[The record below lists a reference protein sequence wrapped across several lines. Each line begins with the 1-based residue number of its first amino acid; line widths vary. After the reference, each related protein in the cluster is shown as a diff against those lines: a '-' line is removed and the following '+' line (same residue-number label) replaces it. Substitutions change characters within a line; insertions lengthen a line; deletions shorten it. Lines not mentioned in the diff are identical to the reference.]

1 VKIREN
7 KTFANY
13 RARAIQLARAY
24 EQFEKSYVTDAQKT
38 RLLTLTKDAGDG
50 LEEKIEANPLEYAE
64 LIKLSSDI
72 QTGFALAK
80 EMFLIE
86 NDFQNAKTLCEIY
99 YEDCDFEKQ
108 KELDYD
114 KLLEFLLEALD
125 GFFQKHVSLIILG
138 IRGKKD
144 STTETNQ
151 NPT

>member
-1 VKIREN
+1 MKIREN

-24 EQFEKSYVTDAQKT
+24 EKFEKDYVTDEQRT
-38 RLLTLTKDAGDG
+38 RLLTLTKDAGDD
-50 LEEKIEANPLEYAE
+50 LEKKITENPLEYAE

-114 KLLEFLLEALD
+114 KLLEFLLGALD
-125 GFFQKHVSLIILG
+125 GFFTKHVSLMLIG
-138 IRGKKD
+138 IRGKKA
-144 STTETNQ
+144 SITETNP